1 MRSVLPS
8 ACDHSVGTP
17 ELSKDFAAQY
27 PARTY
32 PCQRFTPDLAIDG
45 A

>member
-1 MRSVLPS
+1 MRPVWPS
-8 ACDHSVGTP
+8 AYSYNVGVP
-17 ELSKDFAAQY
+17 EGDSFAAEY

-32 PCQRFTPDLAIDG
+32 PCQRFDAFLADSS

>member
-1 MRSVLPS
+1 MVPS
-8 ACDHSVGTP
+8 AYPHCVGAP
-17 ELSKDFAAQY
+17 EMGSFAAQY

-32 PCQRFTPDLAIDG
+32 PCQRFDAALAGDS